1 MTDFIENTNFGENT
15 FFHSVLLAIDEIY
28 IDKNNY
34 EKYEQGEDYD
44 SSNAYIE
51 NTINKLKN
59 SLTNTDKNYQE
70 LNTFDNVKYTY
81 LETFYNLV
89 ILKIFFRYINR
100 SKKSFFKYGFNQ
112 YHLTDSVIIN
122 SDEIYKIMDLLKEK
136 DSDKRIL
143 NGNFFIR
150 LYAHLLNINVVIF
163 EKVGDKYELFNKND
177 LFYDYKDFVFLVL
190 KNKKFKLLTVLTED
204 HDLVSI
210 FKYNDL
216 TYDTYGQLFGES
228 LFNDDKQLKFKYVS
242 PLVNI
247 TELYLNTFKRKIY
260 SDGLYLGFNNSY
272 IAADSRFLIHSR
284 DTVKYLKEQIPNLVI
299 TGNLNGDIE
308 SEKYDLFEFLK
319 FVTEDYKIK
328 PTNNAIND
336 ITILVDKIYRIVKNE
351 NYLDAYAII
360 KSIDF
365 EEFDFQYKNT
375 SNLKTRMLYVSEI
388 KSYLK
393 RRYVKYH
400 ISF

>member
-44 SSNAYIE
+44 SSNTYIE

-150 LYAHLLNINVVIF
+150 LYAHLLNINIVIF
-163 EKVGDKYELFNKND
+163 EKVGGKYELFNKND

-204 HDLVSI
+204 HDLVST

-216 TYDTYGQLFGES
+216 NYDTYGQLFGES

-242 PLVNI
+242 PLINI

-272 IAADSRFLIHSR
+272 IPANSRFLIHSR

-319 FVTEDYKIK
+319 MVSKNYNIK

-365 EEFDFQYKNT
+365 DFQYKNT
-375 SNLKTRMLYVSEI
+375 SNLKIRMLYVNEI

-393 RRYVKYH
+393 YRYVKYH